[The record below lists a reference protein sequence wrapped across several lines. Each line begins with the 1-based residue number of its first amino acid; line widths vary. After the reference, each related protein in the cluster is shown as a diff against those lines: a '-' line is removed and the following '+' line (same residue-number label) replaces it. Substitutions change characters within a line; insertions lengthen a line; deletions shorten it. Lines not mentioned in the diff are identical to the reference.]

1 MGWDAELK
9 TMTHEPNISNE
20 DGSLVVRG
28 EIRIRTADDGLAVA
42 VAAIYRKAD
51 LEIFTTLCGGW
62 IDEQGRQ
69 RNIRDK
75 PR

>member
-1 MGWDAELK
+1 MVPESSI
-9 TMTHEPNISNE
+9 TNE
-20 DGSLVVRG
+20 VGSLVVVRG
-28 EIRIRTADDGLAVA
+28 AIEIRTADPRLAVA
-42 VAAIYRKAD
+42 VAAIYREAD
-51 LEIFTTLCGGW
+51 LKIFTTLCGGW